1 MTPRQV
7 SSKVANKQTKKTTD
21 KSNTKG
27 KETNEIIKHLKKKL
41 LPERRTKYTEE
52 GKKKKHTLQ
61 YASSE
66 RPSTQT
72 PLRWR
77 LNCPCPAI

>member
-52 GKKKKHTLQ
+52 GKKKNTRFNTLHLNVHQHKHL
-61 YASSE
+61 
-66 RPSTQT
+66 
-72 PLRWR
+72 
-77 LNCPCPAI
+77 